1 MKAKFIVDDLNENM
15 TLGRTKSID
24 KILFNITR
32 FSPDFNSTVK
42 DLIEQGKGITVF
54 TIVGRFIVYL
64 SINPSMSDGDLIF
77 FDTEKNIDKAI
88 DTVNFLFDDNANLL
102 NKFMLKHS
110 ELENYYDIDYD
121 LAELSLGDSILN

>member
-32 FSPDFNSTVK
+32 FSPDFYSTVK